1 MVRSA
6 MAGSG
11 EDFAEGRKRGK
22 LRRIKNESNG
32 RTSPAENRRIREF
45 PPTQF
50 EWQQYAVC
58 LPQRKNSTA
67 LNLNSF
73 QVA

>member
-1 MVRSA
+1 MDRSA

-22 LRRIKNESNG
+22 LQRIKNESNG

-50 EWQQYAVC
+50 
-58 LPQRKNSTA
+58 
-67 LNLNSF
+67 
-73 QVA
+73 